1 MGRTSE
7 ADHTAPAVLMFL
19 LAIGFIPL
27 IYMFDLWGGHPVG
40 LAGIRSGEDGHS
52 DFGRAAP
59 GWAEAVAGVC
69 NHSGGAARR
78 QIG

>member
-52 DFGRAAP
+52 GLGRAVP
-59 GWAEAVAGVC
+59 GWAEAVPAVC
-69 NHSGGAARR
+69 NHSGGAVER